1 MPENTKGVFDFGRF
15 RLDPV
20 ERVLLADGHP
30 VALTPK
36 AFETL
41 LALLENSGHILEKE
55 ELLKR
60 VWPGTFVEEGTLV
73 QNIST
78 LRKVLGEAPDG
89 SAYIETIP
97 RRGYRFAGAVRKTDF
112 EPGSEGN
119 SPPRP
124 IVTTRRAGWQGWIV
138 ALAMA
143 AVSLG
148 TLFLAR
154 ERIWPRTDP
163 APKKIMLVVL
173 PFENLSGDS
182 QQEYFSSGLT
192 EEMITQLGDLEPNRL
207 GVIAR
212 TSAMQYQ
219 GAKKDT
225 REIGR
230 ELGVDYILEGSVR
243 REGDRVRINA
253 QLIQVKDQTHL
264 WARDY
269 DRNLR
274 DILAL
279 QSEVAGAIAREIKL
293 KLTPDESAR
302 LASTPPLNPEVYELY
317 LKGRYFWNKRT
328 EDGFA
333 KAIRYFGQASAL
345 DPKYAQPYA
354 GLADAYALL
363 GSMPNLE
370 ISRGEAMPKA
380 KSAALEALHLNN
392 SLADAHTSLAFVE
405 MQYEWDWPGSEKEFK
420 RAFELNPNYAT
431 AHQWYA
437 VWLMSQ
443 GKQDAALE
451 EERRAQEAD
460 PLSTIIKTDT
470 AQLLVYAGRYD
481 EAVQQAQRALEIDP
495 GFLLGHDYL
504 AVAYTSKK
512 DYQAAIS
519 EYQSVLAVNKGD
531 VWATSGI
538 ARAYALAGQ
547 RRKSEAVLRDML
559 RGAKNRE
566 ALALQLAVVYA
577 AQGENDQAFAWLE
590 KAYQNRD
597 GGLILF
603 NAGLEFQSLH
613 LDPRFDDLAQRVGL
627 PRNDEKERPSATR
640 GVSSRSN

>member
-1 MPENTKGVFDFGRF
+1 MPEKTRRFFEFGRF
-15 RLDPV
+15 RVDSV
-20 ERVLLADGHP
+20 ERVLLADGRP
-30 VALTPK
+30 VSLTPK

-41 LALLENSGHILEKE
+41 LDLLEHSGHILEKD
-55 ELLKR
+55 ELLEH

-73 QNIST
+73 QNVST

-97 RRGYRFAGAVRKTDF
+97 RRGYRFAGAVHETDF

-119 SPPRP
+119 FPPVP
-124 IVTTRRAGWQGWIV
+124 IVTARRVGTSGWIV
-138 ALAMA
+138 GLSIA
-143 AVSLG
+143 AVSLVI
-148 TLFLAR
+148 LFFTR
-154 ERIWPRTDP
+154 ENIWPRPDP
-163 APKKIMLVVL
+163 APKKIMLAVL

-212 TSAMQYQ
+212 TSAMQYK
-219 GAKKDT
+219 GGKKDT
-225 REIGR
+225 RQIGR

-243 REGDRVRINA
+243 REGDRVRITA

-279 QSEVAGAIAREIKL
+279 QSDVAGAIAREIKL
-293 KLTPDESAR
+293 KLTSEESAR
-302 LASTPPLNPEVYELY
+302 LAGAPAINPVAYEVY

-328 EDGFA
+328 EDGFV
-333 KAIRYFGQASAL
+333 KAIRYFEQATAL

-354 GLADAYALL
+354 GLADSYALL
-363 GSMPNLE
+363 GSMPNHE
-370 ISRGEAMPKA
+370 VSRGEAMPKA
-380 KSAALEALHLNN
+380 KAAALRALQLND

-405 MQYEWDWPGSEKEFK
+405 MQYEWDWQGSEKEFK
-420 RAFELNPNYAT
+420 RALELNPNYAT

-451 EERRAQEAD
+451 EERLAQEAD

-495 GFLLGHDYL
+495 GFLLGHNYL
-504 AVAYTSKK
+504 AVAYTAKRN
-512 DYQAAIS
+512 YQAAIS
-519 EYQSVLAVNKGD
+519 EYQGVLAFNEGD
-531 VWATSGI
+531 AWATSGI
-538 ARAYALAGQ
+538 ALTYALAGQ
-547 RRKSEAVLRDML
+547 RRKTEAILRDML
-559 RGAKNRE
+559 HGTRTRE
-566 ALALQLAVVYA
+566 DLALQLAIVYA
-577 AQGENDQAFAWLE
+577 ALGENDQAFAWLE
-590 KAYQNRD
+590 KSYQHRD
-597 GGLILF
+597 GGLILLT
-603 NAGLEFQSLH
+603 AAPEFQSLH
-613 LDPRFDDLAQRVGL
+613 LDPRFNDLAGRVGL
-627 PRNDEKERPSATR
+627 PRNGDNGRPRSEAN
-640 GVSSRSN
+640 SR

>member
-1 MPENTKGVFDFGRF
+1 MPEKTRRFFEFGRF
-15 RLDPV
+15 RVDSV
-20 ERVLLADGHP
+20 ERVLLADGRP
-30 VALTPK
+30 VSLTPK

-41 LALLENSGHILEKE
+41 LDLLEHSGHILEKD
-55 ELLKR
+55 ELLEH

-73 QNIST
+73 QNVST

-97 RRGYRFAGAVRKTDF
+97 RRGYRFAGAVHETDF

-119 SPPRP
+119 FPPVP
-124 IVTTRRAGWQGWIV
+124 IATARRVGTSGWIV
-138 ALAMA
+138 GLSIAT
-143 AVSLG
+143 VSLVI
-148 TLFLAR
+148 LFFTR
-154 ERIWPRTDP
+154 ENIWPRPDP
-163 APKKIMLVVL
+163 APKKIMLAVL

-212 TSAMQYQ
+212 TSAMQYK
-219 GAKKDT
+219 GGKKDT
-225 REIGR
+225 RQIGR

-243 REGDRVRINA
+243 REGDRVRITA

-279 QSEVAGAIAREIKL
+279 QSDVAGAIAREIKL
-293 KLTPDESAR
+293 KLTSEESAR
-302 LASTPPLNPEVYELY
+302 LAGAPAINPVAYEVY

-328 EDGFA
+328 EDGFV
-333 KAIRYFGQASAL
+333 KAIRYFEQATAL

-354 GLADAYALL
+354 GLADSYALL
-363 GSMPNLE
+363 GSMPNHE
-370 ISRGEAMPKA
+370 VSRGEAMPKA
-380 KSAALEALHLNN
+380 KAAALRALQLND

-405 MQYEWDWPGSEKEFK
+405 MQYEWDWQGSEKEFK
-420 RAFELNPNYAT
+420 RALELNPNYAT

-451 EERRAQEAD
+451 EERLAQEAD

-495 GFLLGHDYL
+495 GFLLGHNYL
-504 AVAYTSKK
+504 AVAYTAKRN
-512 DYQAAIS
+512 YQAAIS
-519 EYQSVLAVNKGD
+519 EYQGVLAFNEGD
-531 VWATSGI
+531 AWATSGI
-538 ARAYALAGQ
+538 ALTYALAGQ
-547 RRKSEAVLRDML
+547 RRKTEAILRDML
-559 RGAKNRE
+559 HGTRTRE
-566 ALALQLAVVYA
+566 DLALQLAIVYA
-577 AQGENDQAFAWLE
+577 ALGENDQAFAWLE
-590 KAYQNRD
+590 KSYQHRD
-597 GGLILF
+597 GGLILLT
-603 NAGLEFQSLH
+603 AAPEFQSLH
-613 LDPRFDDLAQRVGL
+613 LDPRFNDLAGRVGL
-627 PRNDEKERPSATR
+627 PRNGDNGRPRSEAN
-640 GVSSRSN
+640 SR

>member
-1 MPENTKGVFDFGRF
+1 MPEKTRRFFEFGRF
-15 RLDPV
+15 RVDSV
-20 ERVLLADGHP
+20 ERVLLADGRP
-30 VALTPK
+30 VSLTPK

-41 LALLENSGHILEKE
+41 LDLLEHSGHILEKD
-55 ELLKR
+55 ELLEH

-73 QNIST
+73 QNVST

-97 RRGYRFAGAVRKTDF
+97 RRGYRFAGAVHETDF

-119 SPPRP
+119 FPPVP
-124 IVTTRRAGWQGWIV
+124 IATARRVGTSGWIV
-138 ALAMA
+138 GLSIA
-143 AVSLG
+143 AVSLVI
-148 TLFLAR
+148 LFFTR
-154 ERIWPRTDP
+154 ENIWPRPDP
-163 APKKIMLVVL
+163 APKKIMLAVL

-212 TSAMQYQ
+212 TSAMQYK
-219 GAKKDT
+219 GGKKDT
-225 REIGR
+225 RQIGR

-243 REGDRVRINA
+243 REGDRVRITA

-279 QSEVAGAIAREIKL
+279 QSDVAGAIAREIKL
-293 KLTPDESAR
+293 KLTSEESAR
-302 LASTPPLNPEVYELY
+302 LAGAPAINPVAYEVY

-328 EDGFA
+328 EDGFV
-333 KAIRYFGQASAL
+333 KAIRYFEQATAL

-354 GLADAYALL
+354 GLADSYALL
-363 GSMPNLE
+363 GSMPNHE
-370 ISRGEAMPKA
+370 VSRGEAMPKA
-380 KSAALEALHLNN
+380 KAAALRALQLND

-405 MQYEWDWPGSEKEFK
+405 MQYEWDWQGSEKEFK
-420 RAFELNPNYAT
+420 RALELNPNYAT

-451 EERRAQEAD
+451 EERLAQEAD

-495 GFLLGHDYL
+495 GFLLGHNYL
-504 AVAYTSKK
+504 AVAYTAKRN
-512 DYQAAIS
+512 YQAAIS
-519 EYQSVLAVNKGD
+519 EYQGVLAFNEGD
-531 VWATSGI
+531 AWATSGI
-538 ARAYALAGQ
+538 ALTYALAGQ
-547 RRKSEAVLRDML
+547 RRKTEAILRDML
-559 RGAKNRE
+559 HGTRTRE
-566 ALALQLAVVYA
+566 DLALQLAIVYA
-577 AQGENDQAFAWLE
+577 ALGENDQAFAWLE
-590 KAYQNRD
+590 KSYQHRD
-597 GGLILF
+597 GGLILLT
-603 NAGLEFQSLH
+603 AAPEFQSLH
-613 LDPRFDDLAQRVGL
+613 LDPRFNDLAGRVGL
-627 PRNDEKERPSATR
+627 PRNGDNGRPRSEAN
-640 GVSSRSN
+640 SR

>member
-1 MPENTKGVFDFGRF
+1 MI
-15 RLDPV
+15 
-20 ERVLLADGHP
+20 A
-30 VALTPK
+30 
-36 AFETL
+36 
-41 LALLENSGHILEKE
+41 
-55 ELLKR
+55 
-60 VWPGTFVEEGTLV
+60 
-73 QNIST
+73 
-78 LRKVLGEAPDG
+78 
-89 SAYIETIP
+89 
-97 RRGYRFAGAVRKTDF
+97 
-112 EPGSEGN
+112 
-119 SPPRP
+119 
-124 IVTTRRAGWQGWIV
+124 
-138 ALAMA
+138 
-143 AVSLG
+143 
-148 TLFLAR
+148 
-154 ERIWPRTDP
+154 
-163 APKKIMLVVL
+163 VL

-212 TSAMQYQ
+212 TSAMQYK

-225 REIGR
+225 RQIGR

-243 REGDRVRINA
+243 REGDRVRITA

-264 WARDY
+264 WAKDY

-279 QSEVAGAIAREIKL
+279 QSDVAGAIAREIKL
-293 KLTPDESAR
+293 KLTSEESAR
-302 LASTPPLNPEVYELY
+302 LASTPALNPEAYELY

-328 EDGFA
+328 VDGFVR
-333 KAIRYFGQASAL
+333 AISYFEQATAL

-370 ISRGEAMPKA
+370 ISRGEAMPRAKA
-380 KSAALEALHLNN
+380 AALKALQLND

-405 MQYEWDWPGSEKEFK
+405 MQYEWDWPGSEKQFK
-420 RAFELNPNYAT
+420 RALKLNPNYAT

-451 EERRAQEAD
+451 EERWAQEAD

-504 AVAYTSKK
+504 AVAYTEKK

-519 EYQSVLAVNKGD
+519 EYQRVLAVSKGE

-538 ARAYALAGQ
+538 ACTYALAGQ
-547 RRKSEAVLRDML
+547 RRKSEAVLRDIL
-559 RGAKNRE
+559 RREKNRE
-566 ALALQLAVVYA
+566 DLAIQLAVVYA
-577 AQGENDQAFAWLE
+577 ALGENDQAFAWLE
-590 KAYQNRD
+590 KAYQHRD
-597 GGLILF
+597 GGLILL
-603 NAGLEFQSLH
+603 NAVPEFQSLH
-613 LDPRFDDLAQRVGL
+613 LDSRFDALAHRMGL
-627 PRNDEKERPSATR
+627 PRNGENGRPNTVAN
-640 GVSSRSN
+640 SR

>member
-1 MPENTKGVFDFGRF
+1 VS
-15 RLDPV
+15 
-20 ERVLLADGHP
+20 
-30 VALTPK
+30 LTPK
-36 AFETL
+36 AFDTL
-41 LALLENSGHILEKE
+41 LELLENSGHILEKD

-60 VWPGTFVEEGTLV
+60 VWPDTFVEEGTLV

-97 RRGYRFAGAVRKTDF
+97 RRGYRFAGVVRKINLEPVSEEKIQPIPEAVR
-112 EPGSEGN
+112 E
-119 SPPRP
+119 
-124 IVTTRRAGWQGWIV
+124 RAGRRNWIV
-138 ALAMA
+138 ALALA

-148 TLFLAR
+148 AFFLAR
-154 ERIWPRTDP
+154 ERIWPRPDP
-163 APKKIMLVVL
+163 APKKIMLAVL
-173 PFENLSGDS
+173 PFENLSGDP

-212 TSAMQYQ
+212 TSAMQYK

-225 REIGR
+225 RGIGR

-243 REGDRVRINA
+243 REGERVRITA
-253 QLIQVKDQTHL
+253 QLIQVKDQTHI

-274 DILAL
+274 DILAM
-279 QSEVAGAIAREIKL
+279 QSDVASAIAREIKL
-293 KLTPDESAR
+293 KLTSEESAR
-302 LASTPPLNPEVYELY
+302 LASTPVLNPEAYELY

-328 EDGFA
+328 EDGFV
-333 KAIRYFGQASAL
+333 KAIRFFEQATTL
-345 DPKYAQPYA
+345 DPQYAQPYA

-363 GSMPNLE
+363 GSIPNDQV
-370 ISRGEAMPKA
+370 SRGGAMPKA
-380 KSAALEALHLNN
+380 KAAALKALQLNN
-392 SLADAHTSLAFVE
+392 SLADAHASLAFVE

-420 RAFELNPNYAT
+420 RALELNPNYAT

-437 VWLMSQ
+437 MWLISQ
-443 GKQDAALE
+443 RKQDAALE

-504 AVAYTSKK
+504 ALAYAAKK

-519 EYQSVLAVNKGD
+519 EYQGVLALSKGD
-531 VWATSGI
+531 VWATPGI
-538 ARAYALAGQ
+538 AWTYALAGQ
-547 RRKSEAVLRDML
+547 KSKSEAILRDML
-559 RGAKNRE
+559 HGPNNRE
-566 ALALQLAVVYA
+566 DLALQLAVVYA
-577 AQGENDQAFAWLE
+577 ALGENDQAFAWLE
-590 KAYQNRD
+590 EAYQRRV

-603 NAGLEFQSLH
+603 TVAPEFETLR

-627 PRNDEKERPSATR
+627 PRNGESGRPNSAAN
-640 GVSSRSN
+640 SR

>member
-1 MPENTKGVFDFGRF
+1 MPEKTKGFFDFGRF
-15 RLDPV
+15 RLDCV

-30 VALTPK
+30 VPLTPK

-41 LALLENSGHILEKE
+41 LYLVENSGHILEKH

-60 VWPGTFVEEGTLV
+60 VWPDTFVEEGTLV

-78 LRKVLGEAPDG
+78 LRKVLGEVPDG
-89 SAYIETIP
+89 GTYIETIP
-97 RRGYRFAGAVRKTDF
+97 RRGYRFAGAVRKADF

-119 SPPRP
+119 FPTVPGGIARRTGRPR
-124 IVTTRRAGWQGWIV
+124 WIL
-138 ALAMA
+138 ALGVA
-143 AVSLG
+143 AVSLV
-148 TLFLAR
+148 TLFLVR
-154 ERIWPRTDP
+154 DRIWPRTDP
-163 APKKIMLVVL
+163 APKKIMLAVL
-173 PFENLSGDS
+173 PFENLSGDP
-182 QQEYFSSGLT
+182 QQDYFSSGLT

-212 TSAMQYQ
+212 TSAMQYK
-219 GAKKDT
+219 GAQKDI
-225 REIGR
+225 RQIGH

-243 REGDRVRINA
+243 REDDRVRITA
-253 QLIQVKDQTHL
+253 QLIQVRDQTHL

-269 DRNLR
+269 DRDLR

-279 QSEVAGAIAREIKL
+279 QSDVVGAIAREIKL
-293 KLTPDESAR
+293 KLPSEESAR
-302 LASTPPLNPEVYELY
+302 LASTPAVNPQAYELY

-328 EDGFA
+328 EDGFV
-333 KAIRYFGQASAL
+333 KAIGYFEQATVL

-363 GSMPNLE
+363 GSMPNHE

-380 KSAALEALHLNN
+380 KAAALRALQLND

-405 MQYEWDWPGSEKEFK
+405 MQYEWDWPGSDKEFK
-420 RAFELNPNYAT
+420 RALELNPNYAT

-443 GKQDAALE
+443 GKKDAALE

-495 GFLLGHDYL
+495 GFQLAHIYL
-504 AVAYTSKK
+504 AEAYNAKQ

-519 EYQSVLAVNKGD
+519 ELQRALAISKGD
-531 VWATSGI
+531 VWATSVL
-538 ARAYALAGQ
+538 ARTCALAGQ
-547 RRKSEAVLRDML
+547 KRKSDDILRDLL
-559 RGAKNRE
+559 RGVKHRE
-566 ALALQLAVVYA
+566 DLSLELAIVYA
-577 AQGENDQAFAWLE
+577 AQGENDQAFARLE
-590 KAYQNRD
+590 KAYQRRE
-597 GGLILF
+597 GGLILL
-603 NAGLEFQSLH
+603 NVTPDFQSLR
-613 LDPRFDDLAQRVGL
+613 LDPRFDALAHRMGL
-627 PRNDEKERPSATR
+627 PRNGENGRPNTVANAR
-640 GVSSRSN
+640 

>member
-1 MPENTKGVFDFGRF
+1 MSEKTKRFFDFGRF
-15 RLDPV
+15 RVDCV

-30 VALTPK
+30 VSLTSK

-41 LALLENSGHILEKE
+41 LYLVENSGHILEKD

-60 VWPGTFVEEGTLV
+60 VWPDTFVEEGTLV

-97 RRGYRFAGAVRKTDF
+97 RRGYRFAGAVRETNF
-112 EPGSEGN
+112 EPGSEEKL
-119 SPPRP
+119 PPLAIVTARPTGRP
-124 IVTTRRAGWQGWIV
+124 IWII
-138 ALAMA
+138 ALAIA
-143 AVSLG
+143 AVSLLS
-148 TLFLAR
+148 LFLAR

-163 APKKIMLVVL
+163 APKKIMLAVL

-192 EEMITQLGDLEPNRL
+192 EEMITQLGDLDANRL

-212 TSAMQYQ
+212 TSAMQYK
-219 GAKKDT
+219 GARKDT
-225 REIGR
+225 RQIGR

-243 REGDRVRINA
+243 REGERVRITA

-264 WARDY
+264 WAKDY

-279 QSEVAGAIAREIKL
+279 QSDVAGAIAREIKL
-293 KLTPDESAR
+293 KLTSEETAR
-302 LASTPPLNPEVYELY
+302 LANIPPLNPDAYELY

-328 EDGFA
+328 EDGFVR
-333 KAIRYFGQASAL
+333 AIKYFEQATVL
-345 DPKYAQPYA
+345 DPNYAQPYA
-354 GLADAYALL
+354 GSADAYALL

-380 KSAALEALHLNN
+380 KAAALKALQLND
-392 SLADAHTSLAFVE
+392 SLAEAHTSLAFVE

-420 RAFELNPNYAT
+420 RALKLNPNYAT

-443 GKQDAALE
+443 GKKGAALE

-460 PLSTIIKTDT
+460 PLSTIIKTDS

-495 GFLLGHDYL
+495 GFFLGHVYL
-504 AVAYTSKK
+504 GEAYTAKK
-512 DYQAAIS
+512 EYQAATSEFQKALAIS
-519 EYQSVLAVNKGD
+519 NGN
-531 VWATSGI
+531 VWASSAI
-538 ARAYALAGQ
+538 ARTYALAGQ
-547 RRKSEAVLRDML
+547 RRKSEASLRDIVHT
-559 RGAKNRE
+559 AKNRE
-566 ALALQLAVVYA
+566 DLALQLAAVYA

-590 KAYQNRD
+590 RAYQRRE
-597 GGLILF
+597 GGLILL
-603 NAGLEFQSLH
+603 NVGTGFQSLH
-613 LDPRFDDLAQRVGL
+613 VDPRFADLDRRIGL
-627 PRNDEKERPSATR
+627 PLPDDRQ
-640 GVSSRSN
+640 

>member
-1 MPENTKGVFDFGRF
+1 MPEKTKRFFDFGRF
-15 RLDPV
+15 RVDPV

-30 VALTPK
+30 VSLTPK
-36 AFETL
+36 AFDTL
-41 LALLENSGHILEKE
+41 LELLENSGHILEKD

-60 VWPGTFVEEGTLV
+60 IWPDTFVEEGTLV

-78 LRKVLGEAPDG
+78 LRKILGEAPDG
-89 SAYIETIP
+89 SAYIETVP
-97 RRGYRFAGAVRKTDF
+97 RRGYRFAGAVRKINL
-112 EPGSEGN
+112 EPVSEEKIQ
-119 SPPRP
+119 S
-124 IVTTRRAGWQGWIV
+124 IAIAVRAGEGTRNWIA
-138 ALAMA
+138 ALALA
-143 AVSLG
+143 AVSLAAV
-148 TLFLAR
+148 FLAR
-154 ERIWPRTDP
+154 GRIWPRRDP
-163 APKKIMLVVL
+163 APKKIMLAVL
-173 PFENLSGDS
+173 PFENLSGDA

-212 TSAMQYQ
+212 TSAMQYK

-243 REGDRVRINA
+243 REGERVRITA

-279 QSEVAGAIAREIKL
+279 QSDVASAIAREIKL
-293 KLTPDESAR
+293 KLTSEESAR
-302 LASTPPLNPEVYELY
+302 LASTPALNPEAYELY

-328 EDGFA
+328 EDGFV
-333 KAIRYFGQASAL
+333 KAIRYFEQANLL
-345 DPKYAQPYA
+345 DPQYAQPYA

-363 GSMPNLE
+363 GSIPNHE

-380 KSAALEALHLNN
+380 KAAALKALQLNS

-405 MQYEWDWPGSEKEFK
+405 MQYEWDWPISEKEFK
-420 RAFELNPNYAT
+420 RALELNPNYAT

-470 AQLLVYAGRYD
+470 AQLLVCAGRYD
-481 EAVQQAQRALEIDP
+481 EALLQAQRALEIDP
-495 GFLLGHDYL
+495 GFLLGHHYL
-504 AVAYTSKK
+504 AVAYTEKK

-519 EYQSVLAVNKGD
+519 EFQKVLAISKGD
-531 VWATSGI
+531 TWATQGI
-538 ARAYALAGQ
+538 AWTYALAGQ
-547 RRKSEAVLRDML
+547 KSKSEAILREML
-559 RGAKNRE
+559 HGAKNSE
-566 ALALQLAVVYA
+566 DLALQLAVVYA
-577 AQGENDQAFAWLE
+577 SLGENDQAFAWLE
-590 KAYQNRD
+590 KAYQHRD

-603 NAGLEFQSLH
+603 NVVPEFESLH
-613 LDPRFDDLAQRVGL
+613 VDPRFDDLAQRVGL
-627 PRNDEKERPSATR
+627 PRNEDNRQASVR
-640 GVSSRSN
+640 

>member
-1 MPENTKGVFDFGRF
+1 MPEQTKRLFDFGRF
-15 RLDPV
+15 RVDCV

-30 VALTPK
+30 VSLTPK

-41 LALLENSGHILEKE
+41 LYLVENSGHILEKN

-60 VWPGTFVEEGTLV
+60 VWPDTFVEEGTLV

-78 LRKVLGEAPDG
+78 LRKVLSESPDG
-89 SAYIETIP
+89 IAYIETIP
-97 RRGYRFAGAVRKTDF
+97 RRGYRFTGAVHQTNFVPLTED
-112 EPGSEGN
+112 N
-119 SPPRP
+119 SPPVPVVTARPTGRP
-124 IVTTRRAGWQGWIV
+124 IWIIV
-138 ALAMA
+138 LAIA
-143 AVSLG
+143 AVSLVS
-148 TLFLAR
+148 LFLVR

-163 APKKIMLVVL
+163 APKKIMLAVL

-182 QQEYFSSGLT
+182 QQDYFSSGLT
-192 EEMITQLGDLEPNRL
+192 EEMITQLGDLDANRL

-212 TSAMQYQ
+212 TSAMQYK
-219 GAKKDT
+219 GARKDT
-225 REIGR
+225 RQIGR

-243 REGDRVRINA
+243 REGERVRITA
-253 QLIQVKDQTHL
+253 QLIQVRDQTHL
-264 WARDY
+264 WAKDY

-279 QSEVAGAIAREIKL
+279 QSDVASSIAQEIKL
-293 KLTPDESAR
+293 KLTPEERAR
-302 LASTPPLNPEVYELY
+302 LASPLALNPEAYELY

-328 EDGFA
+328 EDGFV
-333 KAIRYFGQASAL
+333 KAIGYFEQATAL
-345 DPKYAQPYA
+345 DPQYAPPHA

-363 GSMPNLE
+363 GSMPNHE

-380 KSAALEALHLNN
+380 KTAALKALQLND

-420 RAFELNPNYAT
+420 RALKLNPNYAT

-443 GKQDAALE
+443 GKKGAALE

-495 GFLLGHDYL
+495 GFFLGHVYL
-504 AVAYTSKK
+504 GEAYTAKK
-512 DYQAAIS
+512 EYQAAIS
-519 EYQSVLAVNKGD
+519 EFQKALAISNGN
-531 VWATSGI
+531 VWASSAI
-538 ARAYALAGQ
+538 AWTYALAGQ
-547 RRKSEAVLRDML
+547 RRKSEASLRDMVHT
-559 RGAKNRE
+559 AKNRE
-566 ALALQLAVVYA
+566 DLALQLATVYA

-590 KAYQNRD
+590 KAYQRRD
-597 GGLILF
+597 GGLILL
-603 NAGLEFQSLH
+603 NVGTGFQSLH
-613 LDPRFDDLAQRVGL
+613 VDPRFADLDRRIGL
-627 PRNDEKERPSATR
+627 PLPDDRQ
-640 GVSSRSN
+640 